1 MAQFIQDFN
10 QKNIKVKDG
19 MINRR
24 IDNGFNVVVD
34 IFADVLGER
43 CVESEKNFLEKKLV
57 LNGFHYLKE
66 VTLKYVMENRL
77 WERSY
82 NLEVTSEV
90 ETDDRFEEIGNCRF
104 EVNTKGSFGIKSL
117 TWKCVSGSIS
127 EEQQAKYI
135 ERLSNPLI
143 TERVKAV
150 DLSRISVEHW
160 EDSGKWV
167 IRFGSMIGSSTWVL
181 IPPVVQTIKPKPH
194 ECVKMLE
201 FVELVADA
209 VINNRD

>member
-1 MAQFIQDFN
+1 MAKLIQDFN

-34 IFADVLGER
+34 LFTGVLGDR
-43 CVESEKNFLEKKLV
+43 CVETEKNFLDKRLV
-57 LNGFHYLKE
+57 LEGFHYLKE
-66 VTLKYVMENRL
+66 LNLKYVMENRL
-77 WERSY
+77 WERSF
-82 NLEVTSEV
+82 NLEVMSEV
-90 ETDDRFEEIGNCRF
+90 ETDESFEEIGSCRF

-117 TWKCVSGSIS
+117 TWKYVSGSID
-127 EEQQAKYI
+127 EEQQVKYI

-143 TERVKAV
+143 TERIKAV
-150 DLSRISVEHW
+150 DLNRVSVEHR
-160 EDSGKWV
+160 EDSGKWI
-167 IRFGSMIGSSTWVL
+167 IRFGSMIGSATWVL

-201 FVELVADA
+201 FIDLVGDA
-209 VINNRD
+209 VVNNRA